1 MAKTRTRPKTWRPVK
16 TRMVEIVHEDE
27 DTGGPAATVRPPRDK
42 IRAARRRP
50 ASRAR

>member
-1 MAKTRTRPKTWRPVK
+1 MAKTRIRPKTPSPAK

-27 DTGGPAATVRPPRDK
+27 DTGGPAATVRPPRNK
-42 IRAARRRP
+42 SRAARRRL